1 MYNWQACKANY
12 KINII
17 IAYFKTNRH
26 LMIYVVL
33 HCTDMGSESHLSLTF
48 FHACIVQAR
57 WTPFLKNDNNNNNH
71 HHHLRDLTEEMTCT
85 LPIVRNAS
93 TVSSF
98 PFHVLPR
105 RISVLTYLHA
115 YVRTWADKGKMPL
128 WVGKEG
134 FTM

>member
-1 MYNWQACKANY
+1 
-12 KINII
+12 
-17 IAYFKTNRH
+17 
-26 LMIYVVL
+26 MIYVVL

-105 RISVLTYLHA
+105 RISVLTLPPCLCENMGRQGKDAPLSGEGRFH
-115 YVRTWADKGKMPL
+115 YVAAAALAG
-128 WVGKEG
+128 V
-134 FTM
+134 